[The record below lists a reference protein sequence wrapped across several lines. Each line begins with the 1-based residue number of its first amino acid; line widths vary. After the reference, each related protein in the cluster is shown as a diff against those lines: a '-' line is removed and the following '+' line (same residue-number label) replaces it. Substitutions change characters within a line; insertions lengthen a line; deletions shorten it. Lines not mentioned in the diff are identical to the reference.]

1 MLESF
6 ILEGNQKI
14 EHNNQNSIDNM
25 NPNISITDECIN
37 LEETEEILNFFK

>member
-14 EHNNQNSIDNM
+14 VHNNQNSIDDM

-37 LEETEEILNFFK
+37 LDETEKILDLFK